1 MAASMRF
8 DCATGIARHVSTPLV
23 GLRLR
28 AAQSIARRPLMGGI
42 DFVGGARSSQFRAG
56 RHSQTWGRGSR
67 YEHMF
72 GFTEGSDTGEA
83 GEKELETNS
92 TGRFG
97 KPGGAYNNVATALEA
112 KYSFSDRFRLSA
124 VATVAYYDITGVDGI
139 DDRRH
144 GALQSVSF
152 DARYRLLEREHAP
165 FGLTLSVEPRRGF
178 ADEMSGAPG
187 DQYSADFRVLAD
199 RELIPGRLFA
209 ALNVRYEP
217 EQTRLRRSGE
227 TLRESTLGIGAA
239 LAMQVMPN
247 VFVGAEAR
255 SLRHYDGLGL
265 NDFAGQALYIGPT
278 LYATFGERYFIS
290 AAWNVQVWG
299 AVAGSSGALDLD
311 NFERHQVK
319 LRAGVS
325 F

>member
-1 MAASMRF
+1 M
-8 DCATGIARHVSTPLV
+8 
-23 GLRLR
+23 GLRVMFPHCWPVCASER
-28 AAQSIARRPLMGGI
+28 RKAAL
-42 DFVGGARSSQFRAG
+42 GALLWAALILLTGLGSAG
-56 RHSQTWGRGSR
+56 SASAETRKHAHKTGEVDT
-67 YEHMF
+67 EHMF
-72 GFTEGSDTGEA
+72 GFTEGSDIGEA
-83 GEKELETNS
+83 GEKELETDS

-112 KYSFSDRFRLSA
+112 KYSFSDQFRLSA

-139 DDRRH
+139 DDRRQ
-144 GALQSVSF
+144 GALQSLSF
-152 DARYRLLEREHAP
+152 DARFRLLDREHAP
-165 FGLTLSVEPRRGF
+165 FGLTLSVEPHRGF
-178 ADEMSGAPG
+178 TDEMSGAPA
-187 DQYSADFRVLAD
+187 DQYGAEFRVLGD
-199 RELIPGRLFA
+199 RELISGRLFA
-209 ALNVRYEP
+209 ALNVLYEP
-217 EQTRLRRSGE
+217 AQTRLRGSGE

-265 NDFAGQALYIGPT
+265 NNFEGQALYIGPT

-299 AVAGSSGALDLD
+299 AVAGSSGALDLV
-311 NFERHQVK
+311 NFERHLLK
-319 LRAGVS
+319 LRGGVS

>member
-1 MAASMRF
+1 M
-8 DCATGIARHVSTPLV
+8 
-23 GLRLR
+23 GLRVMFPHCWSVC
-28 AAQSIARRPLMGGI
+28 ASARRKASLGALLWAVLILLAGLEAAGSAPADTRKHGDGEI
-42 DFVGGARSSQFRAG
+42 D
-56 RHSQTWGRGSR
+56 T
-67 YEHMF
+67 EHMF

-83 GEKELETNS
+83 GEKELETDS

-139 DDRRH
+139 DDRRQ

-152 DARYRLLEREHAP
+152 DARYRLFEREHAP

-178 ADEMSGAPG
+178 ADEMSGASG
-187 DQYSADFRVLAD
+187 DQYGADFRVLAD

-209 ALNVRYEP
+209 AFNVRYEP
-217 EQTRLRRSGE
+217 EQIRLRGSGE

-278 LYATFGERYFIS
+278 LYAPFGERYFVS

-299 AVAGSSGALDLD
+299 AVAGSSGALDLV
-311 NFERHQVK
+311 NFERHLLK
-319 LRAGVS
+319 LRAGVR

>member
-1 MAASMRF
+1 MFPLYWPVCAPKRRKAALGAHLGAVLILLAGLGSAGSASADTRKHA
-8 DCATGIARHVSTPLV
+8 DKTGEVDT
-23 GLRLR
+23 
-28 AAQSIARRPLMGGI
+28 
-42 DFVGGARSSQFRAG
+42 
-56 RHSQTWGRGSR
+56 
-67 YEHMF
+67 EHMF
-72 GFTEGSDTGEA
+72 GFTEGSDVGEA
-83 GEKELETNS
+83 GEKELETDS

-97 KPGGAYNNVATALEA
+97 KLDGSYNNVATALEA

-124 VATVAYYDITGVDGI
+124 LATVAYYDITGVDGI
-139 DDRRH
+139 DDRRQ
-144 GALQSVSF
+144 GALQAVSF
-152 DARYRLLEREHAP
+152 DARFRVFDRAHAP

-178 ADEMSGAPG
+178 ADEMSGEPA
-187 DQYSADFRVLAD
+187 DQYGAEFRVLAD

-209 ALNVRYEP
+209 AVNVLYEP
-217 EQTRLRRSGE
+217 EQKRLRAFGE

-255 SLRHYDGLGL
+255 SLRHYEGLGL

-278 LYATFGERYFIS
+278 LYATFGERYFVS

-299 AVAGSSGALDLD
+299 AVAGSSGALDLV
-311 NFERHQVK
+311 NFERHLVK

>member
-1 MAASMRF
+1 MLLHCWPVCASERRKTSLGALSWAVLILLAGLGSAGSASA
-8 DCATGIARHVSTPLV
+8 DTRNHADKTGE
-23 GLRLR
+23 
-28 AAQSIARRPLMGGI
+28 I
-42 DFVGGARSSQFRAG
+42 D
-56 RHSQTWGRGSR
+56 T
-67 YEHMF
+67 EHMF

-83 GEKELETNS
+83 GEKELETDS

-97 KPGGAYNNVATALEA
+97 KLGGAYNSVATALEA
-112 KYSFSDRFRLSA
+112 KYSFSDRFRISA
-124 VATVAYYDITGVDGI
+124 VATVAYYDIRGVDGI
-139 DDRRH
+139 DDRRQ

-152 DARYRLLEREHAP
+152 DARYRLFDREYAP

-187 DQYSADFRVLAD
+187 DQYGADFRVLAD

-217 EQTRLRRSGE
+217 AQTRLRGSGE
-227 TLRESTLGIGAA
+227 ILRESTFGIGAA

-255 SLRHYDGLGL
+255 NLRHYERAGLD
-265 NDFAGQALYIGPT
+265 DFAGQALYIGPT

-299 AVAGSSGALDLD
+299 AVAGSSGALDLV

-319 LRAGVS
+319 LRGGVR